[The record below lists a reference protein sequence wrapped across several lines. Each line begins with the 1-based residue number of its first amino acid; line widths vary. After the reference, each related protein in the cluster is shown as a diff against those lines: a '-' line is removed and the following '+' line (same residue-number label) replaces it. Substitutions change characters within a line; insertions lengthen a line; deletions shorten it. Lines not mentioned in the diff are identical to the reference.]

1 MKDLRTAWER
11 MQARFASYAK
21 AREAFGKELE
31 ACLQTVAKDIELLP
45 HWEEVWHEPLF
56 FRRELPGGRHPLGE
70 IVNAIFETYIVEGG
84 EARLTDEE
92 KGKLEELL
100 AKLGFRRRYD

>member
-1 MKDLRTAWER
+1 VRDLKSAWQR
-11 MQARFASYAK
+11 MQARFSAYAR
-21 AREAFGKELE
+21 AREEFGKELE

-56 FRRELPGGRHPLGE
+56 FRRESPEGRHSLGE
-70 IVNAIFETYIVEGG
+70 VVNAIFGNYIVEGG
-84 EARLTDEE
+84 EVRLTDEE
-92 KGKLEELL
+92 KEELEELL